1 MIILELM
8 RWLLVLMHT
17 ALLLFCGW
25 EIGTMLV
32 EGQPFGLGCFLMCF
46 AINASGLRKALED

>member
-25 EIGTMLV
+25 EIGRMLV
-32 EGQPFGLGCFLMCF
+32 EGERFGIVLFLVCF
-46 AINASGLRKALED
+46 AVNASGLRKALED